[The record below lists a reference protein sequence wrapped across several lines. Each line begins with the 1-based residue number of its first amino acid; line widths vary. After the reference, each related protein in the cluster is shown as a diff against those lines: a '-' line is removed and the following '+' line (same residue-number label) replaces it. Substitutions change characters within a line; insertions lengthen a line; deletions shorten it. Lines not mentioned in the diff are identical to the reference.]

1 MADQVTN
8 YQCPACTGPLHFD
21 GKIGKLKCDYCGSTF
36 TVEEVEKLFREK
48 NEAAAKNQQKA
59 DEKAEKEAAEAAAF
73 EKEAQ
78 AAQSAPAAADAS
90 NATGPAQG
98 GPAAGASNAAG
109 PAQTAGPSA
118 QTAFGASAAQHAQP
132 ASGSGGWG
140 NDAAK
145 MRAYNCTS
153 CGAELICDET
163 TAATQ
168 CPYCGNNTI
177 IPGQFAGTLRPD
189 WVIPF
194 KSEKKDAVNALKSYY
209 QGKFLLPGSFS
220 NNNHLEEVKGVYV
233 PFWLYS
239 GHVDATGQY
248 EAKQNEVF
256 RQGEYE
262 ITRSKHFEVDRAGTI
277 SFSRIPVDAS
287 TKMPDDLMDSIEPFD
302 YRTITEFSLSYMPG
316 FLANKYD
323 ISKDQCMK
331 RADERARNTA
341 EAELRATVTGY
352 STVATRAHDEQIH
365 NEKTEYAVLPV
376 WLLSTNWEG
385 KNFLFAMNGQTGK
398 MIGNLP
404 ISKMKQTI
412 TLALVFI
419 LSFLIFGSF
428 LLGGEDTSTVS
439 YLITAAFALVLTAI
453 VNTVLVSQMKPVAHK
468 ARAAAYVSHGGMKLS
483 RRDDRYIRTTES
495 RVRLQNRQPPGGGKG
510 PGGPPPH
517 GGPGGH

>member
-90 NATGPAQG
+90 NATGPAQ
-98 GPAAGASNAAG
+98 
-109 PAQTAGPSA
+109 TV
-118 QTAFGASAAQHAQP
+118 
-132 ASGSGGWG
+132 SGSGGWG

-483 RRDDRYIRTTES
+483 RRDDRYIKTTES
-495 RVRLQNRQPPGGGKG
+495 RVRLQNRQAPGGGKG

>member
-90 NATGPAQG
+90 NATGPAQ
-98 GPAAGASNAAG
+98 
-109 PAQTAGPSA
+109 T
-118 QTAFGASAAQHAQP
+118 

-168 CPYCGNNTI
+168 CPSCGNNTI

-428 LLGGEDTSTVS
+428 LLGGEETSTVS

-483 RRDDRYIRTTES
+483 RRDDRYIKTTES
-495 RVRLQNRQPPGGGKG
+495 RVRLQNRQAPGGGKG